1 MQSIALALK
10 GAKATLSAASIE
22 SASLDASLI
31 LSYLTHY
38 TKVQLITHDDEL
50 LDDTLLAKYNALIE
64 KRAQGYPVAYILGYK
79 EFWDL
84 KLKVNEHTLIPR
96 PDTETLVQAA
106 LDCKVTGNVL
116 DMGTG
121 SGAIILALKSELKD
135 NIKAY
140 ACDFSEGAL
149 EVAKENAK
157 NLNFEVSFIE
167 SDWFSAIDKSLKF
180 SMIVSNPPYIEDND
194 AHLKASSLPFEPIT
208 ALTSGPDGLDDIR
221 TIVSKAKD
229 FLLEGAPLLLEHGY
243 LQGQSV
249 QEILKKEGYDKVSTI
264 KDLEGRDRVT
274 LGCKA

>member
-1 MQSIALALK
+1 MLSIAKALK

-64 KRAQGYPVAYILGYK
+64 KRAQGYPVAYIIGYK
-79 EFWDL
+79 EFWGL

-106 LDCKVTGNVL
+106 LDCRISGNVL

-121 SGAIILALKSELKD
+121 TGAIILALKSELKD

-140 ACDFSEGAL
+140 ACDLSEGAL
-149 EVAKENAK
+149 EVAKENAR
-157 NLNFEVSFIE
+157 NLKLEVEFIK
-167 SDWFSAIDKSLKF
+167 SDWFSSIDKSLQF

-194 AHLKASSLPFEPIT
+194 SHLKASSLPFEPIT
-208 ALTSGPDGLDDIR
+208 ALTSGPDGLNDIR

-249 QEILKKEGYDKVSTI
+249 QKILKNDGYDKVSTI

-274 LGCKA
+274 LGYKA

>member
-1 MQSIALALK
+1 MALK
-10 GAKATLSAASIE
+10 GARATLSAASIE

-50 LDDTLLAKYNALIE
+50 LDDSLLAKFNALIE
-64 KRAQGYPVAYILGYK
+64 KRAHGYPVAYILGYK
-79 EFWDL
+79 EFWGL

-106 LDCKVTGNVL
+106 LECSISGNVL

-121 SGAIILALKSELKD
+121 TGAIILALKSELKD

-140 ACDFSEGAL
+140 ACDFSHGAL
-149 EVAKENAK
+149 EVAKENAR
-157 NLNFEVSFIE
+157 NLNLEVSFIE
-167 SDWFSAIDKSLKF
+167 SDWFSAIDKTLKF

-208 ALTSGPDGLDDIR
+208 ALTSGHDGLDDIR
-221 TIVSKAKD
+221 SIVSNAKD

-249 QEILKKEGYDKVSTI
+249 QEIFKNEGYDKVSTI

-274 LGCKA
+274 LGYKS

>member
-1 MQSIALALK
+1 MLSIAKALK

-64 KRAQGYPVAYILGYK
+64 KRAQGYPVAYIIGYK
-79 EFWDL
+79 EFWGL

-96 PDTETLVQAA
+96 PDTETLVQVA
-106 LDCKVTGNVL
+106 LDCRISGNVL

-121 SGAIILALKSELKD
+121 TGAIILALKSELKD

-140 ACDFSEGAL
+140 ACDLSEGAL
-149 EVAKENAK
+149 EVAKENAR
-157 NLNFEVSFIE
+157 NLKLEVEFIK
-167 SDWFSAIDKSLKF
+167 SDWFSSIDKSLQF

-194 AHLKASSLPFEPIT
+194 SHLKASSLPFEPIT
-208 ALTSGPDGLDDIR
+208 ALTSGPDGLNDIR

-249 QEILKKEGYDKVSTI
+249 QKIFKNDGYDKVSTI

-274 LGCKA
+274 LGYKA

>member
-10 GAKATLSAASIE
+10 GARATLSAASIE
-22 SASLDASLI
+22 SASLDASLL

-38 TKVQLITHDDEL
+38 TKVQLITHDDDL
-50 LDDTLLAKYNALIE
+50 LDDALLEKYKALVE
-64 KRAQGYPVAYILGYK
+64 KRAKGYPVAYILGYK
-79 EFWDL
+79 EFWGL

-140 ACDFSEGAL
+140 ACDFSEGAID
-149 EVAKENAK
+149 VAKENAQSLK
-157 NLNFEVSFIE
+157 LDVEFIK
-167 SDWFSAIDKSLKF
+167 SDWFSSIDKSIKF

-194 AHLKASSLPFEPIT
+194 AHLNASSLPFEPIT

-221 TIVSKAKD
+221 IIVSKAKD
-229 FLLEGAPLLLEHGY
+229 YLLNGAPLLLEHGY

-249 QEILKKEGYDKVSTI
+249 QEIFKKEGYDRVATI

-274 LGCKA
+274 LGYKA